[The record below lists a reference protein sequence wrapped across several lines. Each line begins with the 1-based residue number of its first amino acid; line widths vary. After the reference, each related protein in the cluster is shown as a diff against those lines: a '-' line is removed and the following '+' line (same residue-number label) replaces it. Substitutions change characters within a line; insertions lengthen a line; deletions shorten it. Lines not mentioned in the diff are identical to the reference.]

1 MDFGDFTS
9 KGERLTHGD
18 VCSLHFTKKG
28 AYVHPHACLHR
39 EGVCLVSSTV
49 PVSTENQNYERMSKV
64 KKITISKSPYFLEF
78 CLIES

>member
-1 MDFGDFTS
+1 MGMCAPFIH
-9 KGERLTHGD
+9 KER
-18 VCSLHFTKKG
+18 

-64 KKITISKSPYFLEF
+64 KKITISKWPYFLEF